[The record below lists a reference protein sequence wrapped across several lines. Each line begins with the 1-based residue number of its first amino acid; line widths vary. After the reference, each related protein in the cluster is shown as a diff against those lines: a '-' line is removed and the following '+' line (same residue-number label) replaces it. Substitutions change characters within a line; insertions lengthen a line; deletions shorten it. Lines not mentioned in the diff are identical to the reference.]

1 MMSSDDNLLLVM
13 TGSSIFTVGI
23 LSLCAHFS
31 SAVLRERILLWFGL
45 FAAPYGLALACRSI
59 LIPQGG
65 DSAEQ
70 IIVNLGR
77 VTYLATSIPAL
88 LLFQEFYGPGWRL
101 SSKWL
106 LWIYAVALLGQFI
119 VMVTY
124 EHRRT
129 IPSPGFALVVLV
141 PLTLLI
147 DRLAGY
153 RPPPIKGRLVIFT
166 GLLVFFLAF
175 SYDRFSTL
183 RISEAR
189 SPGQSQEAFSEHQAQ
204 PHLRPRLHL
213 SAEPFGFLFLM
224 ACLGYVVSKR
234 VAANEADWISL
245 TDEMRAAGK
254 IQDAILPSSMPIVS
268 PWTVAARYAPMS
280 GVAGDFYGFPRV
292 LSNSLGIIVADVMG
306 HGVAAALVASMVKV
320 AVFNAAELGQSPA
333 RIVQELNCTLCKQA
347 PGQMASAIYVELNQD
362 GNLASY
368 TAGGQPPPLLW
379 RRSDQRLDPLDSAGL
394 LLGIRR
400 EEPYDDNT
408 IHFATG
414 DRLLIYSD
422 GLTEA
427 ENGKGESFGDVV
439 LPGFFVLKQ
448 NLSTETF
455 AAELLQSVLAWSVA
469 DSGPGQADDITFV
482 VLDL

>member
-1 MMSSDDNLLLVM
+1 MSSYDNLLLVM
-13 TGSSIFTVGI
+13 TGSAIFTVGV

-45 FAAPYGLALACRSI
+45 FAAPYGLALVCRCI
-59 LIPQGG
+59 LIPQWGG
-65 DSAEQ
+65 SAEQ
-70 IIVNLGR
+70 IIVDLGR

-106 LWIYAVALLGQFI
+106 LWIYAVALLGLFFL
-119 VMVTY
+119 MVTY
-124 EHRRT
+124 ERRRT
-129 IPSPGFALVVLV
+129 IPSPGFTLVILL
-141 PLTLLI
+141 PLALLI

-166 GLLVFFLAF
+166 GLLVFFLTF

-183 RISEAR
+183 RTTGVQV
-189 SPGQSQEAFSEHQAQ
+189 P
-204 PHLRPRLHL
+204 
-213 SAEPFGFLFLM
+213 AEPFGFLALM

-234 VAANEADWISL
+234 VAANEAEWISL
-245 TDEMRAAGK
+245 TDEMRAARK
-254 IQDAILPSSMPIVS
+254 IQAAILLSSMPTLS

-292 LSNSLGIIVADVMG
+292 LPNSLGIILADVIG
-306 HGVAAALVASMVKV
+306 HGVAAALIASMVKV
-320 AVFNAAELGQSPA
+320 AVFNAAERGQSPA
-333 RIVQELNCTLCKQA
+333 KIVQELNCTLCKEA
-347 PGQMASAIYVELNQD
+347 PGQLASAIYVELNQD
-362 GNLASY
+362 GNLARY
-368 TAGGQPPPLLW
+368 TAAGQPPPLLW
-379 RRSDQRLDPLDSAGL
+379 RRGEQRLDPLDSAGL

-400 EEPYDDNT
+400 EEPYDDT
-408 IHFATG
+408 TLHFAKG

-427 ENGKGESFGDVV
+427 ENEKGESFGDTV
-439 LPGFFVLKQ
+439 LPEFFVRKQ
-448 NLSTETF
+448 HLSADTF
-455 AAELLQSVLAWSVA
+455 AEALLQSVLAWSVE

-482 VLDL
+482 IVDL